1 MKPLTR
7 ALITLTAVGAAALTS
22 ATVASAGASASGE
35 PIPVESARLQDWYV
49 NPNEEALLPEQLEDG
64 LLFDGPSL
72 VHHSTNHTLATV
84 PTDGTF
90 DATVETGVAPP
101 FKMETWDPYSTLNK
115 TADGKWWTTKIAT
128 GDGSS
133 SAPVDSPADLIGK
146 SWTDDSDGTMQT
158 YTDATTVFSFGV
170 GYANDTGN
178 KALVSSITYDGEKYD
193 LTCWPPEPTTT
204 ASATAAP
211 VSEAVAILPVTG
223 GNSTSLILIL
233 IGFLLTVLGGVAL
246 IATRRRR
253 TDV

>member
-7 ALITLTAVGAAALTS
+7 TLIVFATAGATALTS
-22 ATVASAGASASGE
+22 ITAAGAATNE
-35 PIPVESARLQDWYV
+35 DPIPVESACLQGWYV
-49 NPNEEALLPEQLEDG
+49 NPDEVPLLPEQLEDG
-64 LLFDGPSL
+64 LLFNGPSL
-72 VHHSTNHTLATV
+72 VHRSTSHTLATV

-90 DATVETGVAPP
+90 DATVETGVAPL
-101 FKMETWDPYSTLNK
+101 FKMETMSPYSTLNK
-115 TADGKWWTTKIAT
+115 TAAGKWWTTEIVT

-133 SAPVDSPADLIGK
+133 SAPVDSPTEFIGK
-146 SWTDDSDGTMQT
+146 WT

-178 KALVSSITYDGEKYD
+178 KALVSSITYGGEKYD
-193 LTCWPPEPTTT
+193 LTCRPSEPTTT

-211 VSEAVAILPVTG
+211 VSEAVATLPVTG